1 MDKIVIYKKE
11 ELINNIKLIID
22 EEVPLISNLSNISS
36 LIYQSL
42 EKVSWCGFYLSN
54 EKFNT
59 LYLGP
64 YQGNVACTTIPFGK
78 GVCGTSA
85 ILKQSQLVPNVHDFP
100 GHIACSSSTNSEI
113 VIPIIKDNKCYG
125 VLDLDSDDF
134 ENFTVQDQHLLEE
147 VCKIISYLF
156 KEKNF

>member
-11 ELINNIKLIID
+11 ELLNNIKLIID

-54 EKFNT
+54 EEFDT

-85 ILKQSQLVPNVHDFP
+85 ILKQSQLVPDVHAFP

-125 VLDLDSDDF
+125 VLDLDSDAFD
-134 ENFTVQDQHLLEE
+134 NFTVQDQYLLEE

>member
-1 MDKIVIYKKE
+1 MYKKE

-54 EKFNT
+54 EEFDT

-134 ENFTVQDQHLLEE
+134 ENFTVQDQYLLEE